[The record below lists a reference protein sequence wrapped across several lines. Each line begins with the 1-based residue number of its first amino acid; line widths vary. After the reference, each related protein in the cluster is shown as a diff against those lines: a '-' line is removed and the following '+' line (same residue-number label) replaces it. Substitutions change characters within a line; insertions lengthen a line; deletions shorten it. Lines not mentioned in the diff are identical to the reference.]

1 VSSDQVL
8 LSMSGV
14 HAGYGS
20 ADVLHGIDLTL
31 NRGQITAIMGANGAG
46 KTTLLKAM
54 MGLIPLSAGRIEL
67 AGQLLTGQDPTA
79 ISNLG
84 MALVP
89 EGRGVFA
96 SQSVESNLLAAG
108 YPIRRDRRR
117 LREAVK
123 AIYERFP
130 MLAERRK
137 AKAGMLSGGQ
147 ARVLSIAMALVT
159 EPQLLLLD
167 EPSLG
172 LAPIVIDDVFDAIET
187 FRAEGKT
194 VLLVEQNAD
203 VALAAA
209 DHAHIMHLG
218 RITVSGSADDLAHND
233 ELESAYLGFAKRGLG
248 ATNRGGSAR

>member
-1 VSSDQVL
+1 VNSDQVL
-8 LSMSGV
+8 LSVSGV
-14 HAGYGS
+14 RAGYGK

-31 NRGQITAIMGANGAG
+31 MRGQITAIMGANGAG
-46 KTTLLKAM
+46 KSTLLKAM

-67 AGQLLTGQDPTA
+67 AGELLTGQECTA

-89 EGRGVFA
+89 EGRGVFG

-108 YPIRRDRRR
+108 WPIRRDRQR
-117 LREAVK
+117 LRRAVK
-123 AIYERFP
+123 DVYERFP
-130 MLAERRK
+130 LLAERRK
-137 AKAGMLSGGQ
+137 TKAGSLSGGQ

-172 LAPIVIDDVFDAIET
+172 LAPIVIDDVFDVVEAL
-187 FRAEGKT
+187 RAEGRT
-194 VLLVEQNAD
+194 ILLVEQNAD

-209 DHAHIMHLG
+209 DDAHIMNLG
-218 RITVSGSADDLAHND
+218 RITLSGAAQDVAQDAG
-233 ELESAYLGFAKRGLG
+233 LEMAYLGS
-248 ATNRGGSAR
+248 RGGN